1 MQCAVTLTL
10 HAESAFPRIAPPA
23 TARPSASNMVPSLPA
38 PPTAPQVRAEQEA
51 QKRAGG
57 EAASDDEEGPV
68 LAKPVQ
74 VAASQQVGGVGCS
87 SAQGR
92 SST

>member
-1 MQCAVTLTL
+1 MFLPV
-10 HAESAFPRIAPPA
+10 
-23 TARPSASNMVPSLPA
+23 TARPPASNFGLVPSLPA

-74 VAASQQVGGVGCS
+74 VAASQQVGSVGCS
-87 SAQGR
+87 SAAGR
-92 SST
+92 SSTLRSSDSHGFV